1 MIYITSYTCYSIS
14 GSNLSSTVS
23 SRYLERS
30 NEVLDYIDC
39 ISNEDVPFEIPVT
52 NSKEKDCVIARENK
66 ISLDKRRSFDDGKEK
81 DGITSIKGK
90 VSSNYYW
97 IKNIVKNL

>member
-1 MIYITSYTCYSIS
+1 M
-14 GSNLSSTVS
+14 SSTVS

-52 NSKEKDCVIARENK
+52 NSKEKDCDTAKENEVL
-66 ISLDKRRSFDDGKEK
+66 SDTRRSFDGGKEK
-81 DGITSIKGK
+81 DGKTSVKGK
-90 VSSNYYW
+90 QSRNY
-97 IKNIVKNL
+97 

>member
-1 MIYITSYTCYSIS
+1 M
-14 GSNLSSTVS
+14 SSTVS

-52 NSKEKDCVIARENK
+52 NAKEKGCVIAKENEV
-66 ISLDKRRSFDDGKEK
+66 SSDTRRSFDDGKEK
-81 DGITSIKGK
+81 DGKTSVKGK
-90 VSSNYYW
+90 LSSNSY
-97 IKNIVKNL
+97 

>member
-1 MIYITSYTCYSIS
+1 M
-14 GSNLSSTVS
+14 SSTVS

-52 NSKEKDCVIARENK
+52 KSKEKDCVIVKENEV
-66 ISLDKRRSFDDGKEK
+66 SSDTRRSFDDGKEK
-81 DGITSIKGK
+81 DGKTSFKGITIQQSIFE
-90 VSSNYYW
+90 
-97 IKNIVKNL
+97 

>member
-1 MIYITSYTCYSIS
+1 M
-14 GSNLSSTVS
+14 SSTVS

-52 NSKEKDCVIARENK
+52 KKEKDCVIVKENEV
-66 ISLDKRRSFDDGKEK
+66 SSDTRRSLMTEK
-81 DGITSIKGK
+81 KK
-90 VSSNYYW
+90 ME
-97 IKNIVKNL
+97 KHL